1 MGDLQGITLGA
12 IKINIYILLCSSSR
26 IIKKT
31 ILI

>member
-12 IKINIYILLCSSSR
+12 IKTNIYILLQLLENNQ
-26 IIKKT
+26 KT